1 MFKLPAL
8 QATAGVVLVLSLA
21 FAAGP
26 SFASGSD
33 GGGAAETGDAA
44 AYNTGK
50 GVYANKLACSSCPL
64 AGKSVTADIARGLLK
79 NQPDAKLSAD
89 ESAALAVY
97 LKRRFKL

>member
-1 MFKLPAL
+1 MFKFSVLH
-8 QATAGVVLVLSLA
+8 ATAGAVLALTLV

-26 SFASGSD
+26 SQASGSD

-50 GVYANKLACSSCPL
+50 GVYANKLACSACPL
-64 AGKSVTADIARGLLK
+64 AGKSLNADIARGLLK
-79 NQPDAKLSAD
+79 NQPDAKLSAN

>member
-1 MFKLPAL
+1 MSKSYVFRATVAAAL
-8 QATAGVVLVLSLA
+8 VFSAGLA
-21 FAAGP
+21 
-26 SFASGSD
+26 SASGTD
-33 GGGAAETGDAA
+33 GAASGETGNAA

-50 GVYANKLACSSCPL
+50 AVYANKLACSTCPL
-64 AGKSVTADIARGLLK
+64 AGQGVSAEIARNLLK